1 MKNLTYTRYVMDAG
15 LQGYFFYMISALAT
29 FIMGYGENGLWL
41 KADMNADVPYKEWIN
56 THVDAEYQD
65 VCTNVGKIMDAAIKR
80 RLGVMSASPRATFL
94 QERFTLA
101 PRLEVGFWQIGFNG

>member
-15 LQGYFFYMISALAT
+15 LQGDFFYKMSALAN

-41 KADMNADVPYKEWIN
+41 KADMNADVPYKARIN

-65 VCTNVGKIMDAAIKR
+65 VCKNVGTIMDAAIER

-94 QERFTLA
+94 QEGFTIA
-101 PRLEVGFWQIGFNG
+101 TRLEIGFWQMGLNC